1 VSGEDRLEKEL
12 KMVRKADQIKS
23 VGVVGAGLMG
33 HGIAQAYAQE
43 GYPVT
48 ITDESKPAL
57 AGVKNRIKA
66 NLETLVQ
73 EKMLRQNEIEQV
85 LERITVTESLEKT
98 VRDAD
103 FVTEAIFE
111 DLEIK
116 RRLFHEMEKF
126 CSPECILASNTS
138 SFPMT
143 QISALMKRPERAI
156 VTHWMNP
163 PYLVPLV
170 EVVPGKKTSTETY
183 DTADKLLRK
192 IKKVPVKVE
201 KEIIGFLI
209 NRIQTAMNR
218 EVYYLLEIGAASAED
233 IDLAVV
239 TSLGFRLATQGPLQI
254 RDLAG
259 LDVTSKVDEILLD
272 KISSSQTVS
281 KLLKEKVSRGELGA
295 KTGKGFF
302 EYTPESLAA
311 IIRERDRQFIRLLK
325 EQYLPKV

>member
-1 VSGEDRLEKEL
+1 
-12 KMVRKADQIKS
+12 MVLRIDKIKR
-23 VGVVGAGLMG
+23 VGIVGAGLMG

-43 GYPVT
+43 GYPIT
-48 ITDESKPAL
+48 ITDESKSAL
-57 AGVKNRIKA
+57 AGVKDRIKA

-73 EKMLRQNEIEQV
+73 GETLHQNDIEQI
-85 LERITVTESLEKT
+85 LERITVTESLEET

-116 RRLFHEMEKF
+116 RGLFSDMGKF

-143 QISALMKRPERAI
+143 QISALMESPERAI

-170 EVVPGKKTSTETY
+170 EVVPGQKTSAETY
-183 DTADKLLRK
+183 DTAYELLRK
-192 IKKVPVKVE
+192 INKVPVKVE
-201 KEIIGFLI
+201 KEITGFLI

-239 TSLGFRLATQGPLQI
+239 TSLGFRLATLGPLKI
-254 RDLAG
+254 RDLGG
-259 LDVTSKVDEILLD
+259 LDVTCKIDETLLD
-272 KISSSQTVS
+272 KISSFQTVS
-281 KLLKEKVSRGELGA
+281 KLLKEKVNRGELGA

-302 EYTPESLAA
+302 EYTPESLAE
-311 IIRERDRQFIRLLK
+311 IVRERDRQFIRRLK
-325 EQYLPKV
+325 EQYLLSH

>member
-1 VSGEDRLEKEL
+1 MVL
-12 KMVRKADQIKS
+12 KVEQIKR

-48 ITDESKPAL
+48 ITDSSASAL

-66 NLETLVQ
+66 NLETLAREELFQQDEV
-73 EKMLRQNEIEQV
+73 EQI
-85 LERITVTESLEKT
+85 LERITVTEGLAKT
-98 VRDAD
+98 VHDAD

-111 DLEIK
+111 NLEMK
-116 RRLFHEMEKF
+116 QELFHEMEKF
-126 CSPECILASNTS
+126 CSSESILASNTS

-143 QISALMKRPERAI
+143 QISAMMTKPERAI

-170 EVVPGKKTSTETY
+170 EVVPGKRTSEETY
-183 DTADKLLRK
+183 TTAYELLSK
-192 IKKVPVKVE
+192 IKKVPVRVQ

-218 EVYYLLEIGAASAED
+218 EVYYLLETGAASAED
-233 IDLAVV
+233 IDRAVV
-239 TSLGFRLATQGPLQI
+239 TSLGFRLATLGPLLI

-259 LDVTSKVDEILLD
+259 LDVTCKVDEILLGE
-272 KISSSQTVS
+272 ISSAKSAS
-281 KLLKEKVSRGELGA
+281 KMLKDAVSRGELGA

-302 EYTPESLAA
+302 KYTPESLEE
-311 IIRERDRQFIRLLK
+311 IIRQRDKQFIRLLK
-325 EQYLPKV
+325 EQYLR

>member
-1 VSGEDRLEKEL
+1 MVL
-12 KMVRKADQIKS
+12 KVDQIKR

-43 GYPVT
+43 GYLVT
-48 ITDESKPAL
+48 ITDSSASAL
-57 AGVKNRIKA
+57 AGAKNRIKA
-66 NLETLVQ
+66 NLETLAREGLFQ
-73 EKMLRQNEIEQV
+73 QNEVEQA
-85 LERITVTESLEKT
+85 LERITVTEGLEKT
-98 VRDAD
+98 VHDAD

-111 DLEIK
+111 NLEMK
-116 RRLFHEMEKF
+116 QELFHEMEKF
-126 CSPECILASNTS
+126 CSSESILASNTS

-143 QISALMKRPERAI
+143 QISAMMTKPERAI

-170 EVVPGKKTSTETY
+170 EVVPGERTSEETY
-183 DTADKLLRK
+183 TTAYELLSK
-192 IKKVPVKVE
+192 IKKVPVRVQ

-233 IDLAVV
+233 IDRAVV
-239 TSLGFRLATQGPLQI
+239 TSLGFRLATLGPLLI

-259 LDVTSKVDEILLD
+259 LDVTYKVDEILLGE
-272 KISSSQTVS
+272 ISSAKSAS
-281 KLLKEKVSRGELGA
+281 KMLKDAVSRGELGA

-302 EYTPESLAA
+302 KYTPESLEE
-311 IIRERDRQFIRLLK
+311 IIQQRDRQFIRRLK
-325 EQYLPKV
+325 EQYLR

>member
-1 VSGEDRLEKEL
+1 
-12 KMVRKADQIKS
+12 MVLRIDEIKR
-23 VGVVGAGLMG
+23 VGIVGAGLMG

-43 GYPVT
+43 GYPIT
-48 ITDESKPAL
+48 ITDESKSAL
-57 AGVKNRIKA
+57 AGVKDRIKA

-73 EKMLRQNEIEQV
+73 GEMLHQNDIEQI
-85 LERITVTESLEKT
+85 LERITVTESLEET

-116 RRLFHEMEKF
+116 RGLFSDMEKF

-143 QISALMKRPERAI
+143 QISALMESPERAI

-170 EVVPGKKTSTETY
+170 EVVPGQKTSAETY
-183 DTADKLLRK
+183 DTAYELLRK
-192 IKKVPVKVE
+192 INKVPVKVE
-201 KEIIGFLI
+201 EEITGFLI

-239 TSLGFRLATQGPLQI
+239 TSLGFRLATLGPLMI
-254 RDLAG
+254 RDLGG
-259 LDVTSKVDEILLD
+259 LDVTCKIDETLLD
-272 KISSSQTVS
+272 KISSFQTVS
-281 KLLKEKVSRGELGA
+281 KLLKEKVNRGELGA

-302 EYTPESLAA
+302 EYTPESLAE
-311 IIRERDRQFIRLLK
+311 IVRERDRQFIQRLK
-325 EQYLPKV
+325 EQCLLSH

>member
-1 VSGEDRLEKEL
+1 
-12 KMVRKADQIKS
+12 MVLRVDEIKK

-43 GYPVT
+43 GYPTT
-48 ITDESKPAL
+48 ITDESKSAL
-57 AGVKNRIKA
+57 AGVKDRIKA

-73 EKMLRQNEIEQV
+73 GETLHQNDIEQI
-85 LERITVTESLEKT
+85 LERITVTESLEET

-116 RRLFHEMEKF
+116 RGLFSDMGKF

-143 QISALMKRPERAI
+143 QISALMESPERAI

-170 EVVPGKKTSTETY
+170 EVVPGQKTSAETY
-183 DTADKLLRK
+183 DTAYELLRK
-192 IKKVPVKVE
+192 INKVPVKVE
-201 KEIIGFLI
+201 KEITGFLI

-239 TSLGFRLATQGPLQI
+239 TSLGFRLATLGPLKI
-254 RDLAG
+254 RDLGG
-259 LDVTSKVDEILLD
+259 LDVTCKIDETLLD
-272 KISSSQTVS
+272 KISSFQTVS
-281 KLLKEKVSRGELGA
+281 KLLKEKVNRGELGA

-302 EYTPESLAA
+302 EYTPESLAE
-311 IIRERDRQFIRLLK
+311 IVRERDRQFIRRLK
-325 EQYLPKV
+325 EQYLLSH